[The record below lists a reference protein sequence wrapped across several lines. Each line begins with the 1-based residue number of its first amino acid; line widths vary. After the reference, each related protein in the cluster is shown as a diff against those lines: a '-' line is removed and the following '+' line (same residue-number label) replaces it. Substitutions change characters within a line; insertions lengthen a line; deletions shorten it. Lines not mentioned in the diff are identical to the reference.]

1 MLNSFA
7 FSVGLLGFIAMLAIA
22 FARIKK
28 AKERQPKKQVKP
40 FANTIDIRNLPEYRS
55 AKKKYHLMIGL
66 LSIIFIATVVTTT
79 VLIARPVSVT
89 IAKPSY
95 ENRDIMF
102 CVDYNGIANN
112 YTKDMLV
119 YFSEIMNNLQG
130 QRIGMTLF
138 GDTYIMLS
146 PLSDDYV
153 ALSDLLLDIKESPE
167 TYSSFIH
174 VPHTGDQM
182 GESEVGASLVGC
194 VNGFDKLNE
203 EERSRTIIL
212 ITENKSPENP
222 VVSLAEATSYAKQK
236 GISVYGINFTDSDKD
251 FREAMLATGGAYYV
265 FNDASDDAYMAK
277 EISDNILAQEAA
289 RFEGT
294 DTLIYKD
301 TPLTA
306 TLILAICLTLFFIAV
321 WRLGL

>member
-146 PLSDDYV
+146 PLSDD
-153 ALSDLLLDIKESPE
+153 
-167 TYSSFIH
+167 YSSFIH